1 MLLNSKSKWGAVS
14 QSLHWVTAA
23 LIFFSLITGYL
34 WWLRK
39 YTHVGVSVISNHKT
53 VGLLVLLLV
62 IMRVFWRLIVALP
75 KPHYS
80 LSSLQ
85 QILIKMSHR
94 LIIALMIIMPI
105 SGWMM
110 STAAGYKTN
119 IFFTKVSMPF
129 IEKNK
134 SLVELTSIIHH
145 YAGWLLLVMLVVHI
159 FIACWHHFIHKDPV
173 FLRMLPT
180 GISRIL
186 RIRKKL

>member
-145 YAGWLLLVMLVVHI
+145 YAGWLLLVMLVIHI
-159 FIACWHHFIHKDPV
+159 FIAYWHHFIRKDPV

-180 GISRIL
+180 IISRIL